1 MKVSMIV
8 ATLALAGFSFAAN
21 TSMPDNIAVYAA
33 AQSNGSISV
42 GNKLAYTKSFD
53 VTVVK
58 LFGDD
63 VDLSKLCL
71 KAYSPDN
78 KMFRL
83 DTVDEELTT
92 GILKEGKSVKGIA
105 MFASE
110 NAAVLDAAVVKI
122 TDDCK

>member
-8 ATLALAGFSFAAN
+8 ATMALAGFSFTAN
-21 TSMPDNIAVYAA
+21 ASTPDNIAVYAT

-42 GNKLAYTKSFD
+42 GSKMAYTKSFE
-53 VTVVK
+53 VAVVK
-58 LFGDD
+58 LSGDD
-63 VDLSKLCL
+63 VNLSTLCL

-78 KMFRL
+78 KAFRL
-83 DTVDEELTT
+83 DTVDEALTT
-92 GILKEGKSVKGIA
+92 GILKEGKPVKGIA